1 MPATIHIDDCL
12 LPDGLY
18 PIAKFRQVSGLSVT
32 TIWRIEHEEG
42 IKLPRVKSG
51 GKVFV
56 RGSDGIAFLEER
68 ARRQAESEAQ

>member
-1 MPATIHIDDCL
+1 MPATVSANDFL

-18 PIAKFRQVSGLSVT
+18 PIAKFRKVAGLSIT

-56 RGSDGIAFLEER
+56 RGSDGIAFIEER
-68 ARRQAESEAQ
+68 ARRLAETHS